1 MANELSNLKPPQG
14 AHKKA
19 MRIGRGP
26 GSGKGKTA
34 GRGSKGQ
41 RHRSKVPQWFEGG
54 QMPLARR
61 LPKRGFHNIFSKQFS
76 IVRLDHI
83 AKKFESGS
91 VVNEESLQ
99 AAGLV
104 SKVAK
109 NGIKILGNGEI
120 DIALTVHASKFTA
133 SAKQKIEAAGGKAL
147 LLSNKAEKE

>member
-1 MANELSNLKPPQG
+1 MANELSNLKPPKG

-19 MRIGRGP
+19 MRIGRGQ

-41 RHRSKVPQWFEGG
+41 RHRSKVPIWFEGG

-61 LPKRGFHNIFSKQFS
+61 LPKRGFHNLFSKQYS
-76 IVRLDHI
+76 IIRLDLM
-83 AKKFESGS
+83 AKHFEAGAE
-91 VVNEESLQ
+91 VTTEALQ

-109 NGIKILGNGEI
+109 DGIKILGNGEI
-120 DIALTVHASKFTA
+120 DKSLTVHAAKFTA
-133 SAKQKIEAAGGKAL
+133 SAKQKIEAAGGKAV
-147 LLSNKAEKE
+147 LSGEASDKE